1 MISVNRD
8 RYLPFK
14 GFWKKYGEYSEQPI
28 INFKNRF
35 FVILNGAQ
43 EENYRVWSTY
53 TLINQAEAGHLR
65 IPVTEVTALDDN
77 DDGLNDKMEVAL
89 MSEVKSQA
97 NATRLD
103 IFGSLY
109 LDQLVPLPSQGT
121 FNNFDGNLMNE
132 SSTDITHYLQ
142 RNIRMRY
149 SLRNFTTHLKRKVV
163 IWSSPSV
170 SSTAS
175 SSSEEGTRGFT
186 FYLEVNIPEQRL
198 IYRTGLFELLKW
210 AWIQYLSLFFV
221 LNFIVQKIFAFV
233 IENRILPTA
242 AVDRYLAAK

>member
-1 MISVNRD
+1 M
-8 RYLPFK
+8 
-14 GFWKKYGEYSEQPI
+14 
-28 INFKNRF
+28 
-35 FVILNGAQ
+35 
-43 EENYRVWSTY
+43 
-53 TLINQAEAGHLR
+53 
-65 IPVTEVTALDDN
+65 
-77 DDGLNDKMEVAL
+77 
-89 MSEVKSQA
+89 
-97 NATRLD
+97 
-103 IFGSLY
+103 
-109 LDQLVPLPSQGT
+109 
-121 FNNFDGNLMNE
+121 
-132 SSTDITHYLQ
+132 
-142 RNIRMRY
+142 
-149 SLRNFTTHLKRKVV
+149 
-163 IWSSPSV
+163 